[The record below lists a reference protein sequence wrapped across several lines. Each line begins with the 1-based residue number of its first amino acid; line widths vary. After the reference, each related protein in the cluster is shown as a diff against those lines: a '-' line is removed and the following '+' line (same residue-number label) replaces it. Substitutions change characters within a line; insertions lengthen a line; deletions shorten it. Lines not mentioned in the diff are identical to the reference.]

1 MMHMRKLQWV
11 LLFFASTLFYN
22 HLQAQQDY
30 KFGIGL
36 RFSTP
41 GASIANAVSIKYFM
55 NDRAA
60 IEALIS
66 YNPRFGLGAL
76 YELHQQIGGTPG
88 LNWFYGFGAYF
99 AVESNI
105 VYSGPM
111 GITGIDYKFP
121 NAPVNLSLD
130 WKPELDIA
138 PAINFVPGA
147 FALSARFTL
156 K

>member
-1 MMHMRKLQWV
+1 MHMRKMQWV
-11 LLFFASTLFYN
+11 LLFLVSTFFFN
-22 HLQAQQDY
+22 QLQAQDY
-30 KFGIGL
+30 KFGVGL

-41 GASIANAVSIKYFM
+41 APTIGNAVSLKYFL
-55 NDRAA
+55 NDRSA

-66 YNPRFGLGAL
+66 YNPRFGIGAL
-76 YELHQQIGGTPG
+76 YELHQQIGGTPS

-99 AVESNI
+99 GAESNI

-121 NAPVNLSLD
+121 NAPVDLSLD